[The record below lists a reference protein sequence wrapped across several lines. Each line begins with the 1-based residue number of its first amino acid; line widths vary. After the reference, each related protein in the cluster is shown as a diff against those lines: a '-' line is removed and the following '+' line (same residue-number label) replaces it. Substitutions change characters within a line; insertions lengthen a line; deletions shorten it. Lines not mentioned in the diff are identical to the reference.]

1 MWITNSLSLVDHF
14 FDITWITY
22 SLTIAKGIA
31 AFANAVFA
39 SIIEIAIGNLE
50 RAIQEMEDSLQK
62 ALPIAIVLW

>member
-1 MWITNSLSLVDHF
+1 MTIDSTIKF
-14 FDITWITY
+14 FIEK
-22 SLTIAKGIA
+22 AKGIA